1 MVGKKSFNVHFEGP
15 LGCYRVVGSET
26 VSIPPMSEMII
37 SGAVCVP
44 KEGKVKSFEG
54 VIEPIKEK
62 LETDS
67 PLTARA
73 VVNTSDIP

>member
-1 MVGKKSFNVHFEGP
+1 MVCKKSLNVHFEP
-15 LGCYRVVGSET
+15 LRYYRVVASET
-26 VSIPPMSEMII
+26 VNIPPMRELII
-37 SGAVCVP
+37 SGTVCVP

-54 VIEPIKEK
+54 IIEPIEEK